1 MIVMIKGKII
11 DTGLDNLVIDTG
23 QIGYKVWA
31 SSKTISDLSHQKTDV
46 TLFTHLSIRE
56 TSHDLY
62 GFSTKEEK
70 SFFELLL
77 TINGIGPKSAMTILA
92 TANVQTLTEG
102 IQSGDANYLSKIS
115 GIGKKTAEKIMLG
128 LKDKLGAL
136 EIGDS
141 RSHGTDAIDALTS
154 LGYSEKDARET
165 ISKIKD
171 KNSAEE
177 IIKEA
182 LKLLSNK

>member
-1 MIVMIKGKII
+1 MIKGKII
-11 DTGLDNLVIDTG
+11 DTGIDHLVVDTG
-23 QIGYKVWA
+23 PIGYKVWT
-31 SSKTISDLSHQKTDV
+31 SGKTISDLSHKDSEI
-46 TLFTHLSIRE
+46 TLFTHFSVRE
-56 TSHDLY
+56 TSQDLY

-77 TINGIGPKSAMTILA
+77 TINGIGPKSAMTIL
-92 TANVQTLTEG
+92 TTSNVSTLTEG

-128 LKDKLGAL
+128 LKDKIGVL
-136 EIGDS
+136 EVGES

-154 LGYSEKDARET
+154 LGYSEKDAREA
-165 ISKIKD
+165 ISKIKN

-182 LKLLSNK
+182 LKLIGNK